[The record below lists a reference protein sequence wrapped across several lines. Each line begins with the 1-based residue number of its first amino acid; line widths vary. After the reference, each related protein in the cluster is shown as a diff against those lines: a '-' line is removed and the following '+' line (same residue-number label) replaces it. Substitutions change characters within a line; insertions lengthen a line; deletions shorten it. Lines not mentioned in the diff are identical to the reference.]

1 MSNCHRNSKF
11 WIPSYTKQN
20 YILFI
25 DFLMV
30 IFLEWKEIYW
40 SLCMEW
46 ICPDTNSKKKVK
58 ISSSCDLETPI
69 RPRVKSLNRQI
80 WRLVKEAYMIRY
92 DWIPRAQ
99 WISFLQYPL
108 SNITG
113 KWLNRSSSEKVNKM
127 KKGIDLLLLRFLFV
141 DSRSRVANESLD
153 SVDSPHFIG
162 FRLWGRVPVLP
173 ANPQTLNPVAA
184 KRKVWKDQKKI
195 FKEKYK
201 FKKWFGSS
209 LHKCKTRLHNA
220 QFRVWMYIFVACL
233 SPTDTLRA
241 VIEIAMKQN
250 SGNDNILI

>member
-1 MSNCHRNSKF
+1 
-11 WIPSYTKQN
+11 
-20 YILFI
+20 
-25 DFLMV
+25 MV

-92 DWIPRAQ
+92 DWIPRAR
-99 WISFLQYPL
+99 WISFIQYPL

-127 KKGIDLLLLRFLFV
+127 KKGIDLLLLWFLFV

-184 KRKVWKDQKKI
+184 KRKVWKDQKK
-195 FKEKYK
+195 
-201 FKKWFGSS
+201 
-209 LHKCKTRLHNA
+209 
-220 QFRVWMYIFVACL
+220 
-233 SPTDTLRA
+233 
-241 VIEIAMKQN
+241 
-250 SGNDNILI
+250 NIQRKI

>member
-1 MSNCHRNSKF
+1 
-11 WIPSYTKQN
+11 
-20 YILFI
+20 
-25 DFLMV
+25 
-30 IFLEWKEIYW
+30 
-40 SLCMEW
+40 MEW
-46 ICPDTNSKKKVK
+46 ICPDMNSKKKVK

-127 KKGIDLLLLRFLFV
+127 KKKGIDLLLLRFLFV

-162 FRLWGRVPVLP
+162 FRLWGRFSVLP

-195 FKEKYK
+195 FKEKDQCE
-201 FKKWFGSS
+201 KWFGSS

>member
-1 MSNCHRNSKF
+1 M
-11 WIPSYTKQN
+11 
-20 YILFI
+20 
-25 DFLMV
+25 
-30 IFLEWKEIYW
+30 
-40 SLCMEW
+40 
-46 ICPDTNSKKKVK
+46 K

-92 DWIPRAQ
+92 DWIPRAR

-184 KRKVWKDQKKI
+184 KRKVWKDQKK
-195 FKEKYK
+195 YS
-201 FKKWFGSS
+201 KKNINLKNDFGAAYTNAKQGCTMHSFVYGCIS
-209 LHKCKTRLHNA
+209 LWHAYHRLIH
-220 QFRVWMYIFVACL
+220 
-233 SPTDTLRA
+233 
-241 VIEIAMKQN
+241 
-250 SGNDNILI
+250 

>member
-1 MSNCHRNSKF
+1 
-11 WIPSYTKQN
+11 
-20 YILFI
+20 
-25 DFLMV
+25 MV

-92 DWIPRAQ
+92 DWIPRAR

-162 FRLWGRVPVLP
+162 FP
-173 ANPQTLNPVAA
+173 TLGTRPSAP
-184 KRKVWKDQKKI
+184 RKPTNLEPCRSKTKSLERSEKNIQRKI
-195 FKEKYK
+195 
-201 FKKWFGSS
+201 
-209 LHKCKTRLHNA
+209 
-220 QFRVWMYIFVACL
+220 
-233 SPTDTLRA
+233 
-241 VIEIAMKQN
+241 
-250 SGNDNILI
+250 

>member
-1 MSNCHRNSKF
+1 
-11 WIPSYTKQN
+11 
-20 YILFI
+20 
-25 DFLMV
+25 
-30 IFLEWKEIYW
+30 
-40 SLCMEW
+40 MEW

-92 DWIPRAQ
+92 DWIPRAL
-99 WISFLQYPL
+99 WISFIQYPL

-127 KKGIDLLLLRFLFV
+127 KKGIDLLLLLRFLLV
-141 DSRSRVANESLD
+141 DSRVANESLD

-184 KRKVWKDQKKI
+184 NTKSLERSEKNIQRKRSMWKMIWEQLTQMQNKVVQCTVSCMDVYLCGMLITDWY
-195 FKEKYK
+195 FK
-201 FKKWFGSS
+201 GSYRDS
-209 LHKCKTRLHNA
+209 NETK
-220 QFRVWMYIFVACL
+220 
-233 SPTDTLRA
+233 LR
-241 VIEIAMKQN
+241 EWQH
-250 SGNDNILI
+250 LI